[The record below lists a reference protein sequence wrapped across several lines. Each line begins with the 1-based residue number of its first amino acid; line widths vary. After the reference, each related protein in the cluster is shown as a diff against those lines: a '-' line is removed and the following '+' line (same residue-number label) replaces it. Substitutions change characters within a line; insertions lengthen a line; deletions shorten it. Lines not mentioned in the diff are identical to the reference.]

1 MPTIEDL
8 VPLLSTMPRREYAD
22 LIWRVDSQRRR
33 AAEREAQKYRPRN
46 EMSKDEFVDWIAAL
60 HFAVDKGLSR
70 IVYFPGGAP
79 AEEVRLLEVN
89 VLAHLPE
96 NATVEALDFLLDI
109 EGVDFT
115 LFGADVTPRQYE
127 DIMEGKLAL
136 PKGWQME
143 GHREIPIGE
152 Q

>member
-8 VPLLSTMPRREYAD
+8 VPLLSKMPRHEYAD
-22 LIWRVDSQRRR
+22 LIWQVDSQRRQ

-46 EMSKDEFVDWIAAL
+46 EMSKDEFVDWIAAQ
-60 HFAVDKGLSR
+60 HFAIDKGLTR

-89 VLAHLPE
+89 VLARLPE
-96 NATVEALDFLLDI
+96 DAPIEALDFMPDI

-115 LFGADVTPRQYE
+115 LFVAYVTLRQFE
-127 DIMEGKLAL
+127 AVMKGELDL
-136 PKGWQME
+136 PKGWQMD
-143 GHREIPIGE
+143 GYRELPMGE

>member
-8 VPLLSTMPRREYAD
+8 VPLLSEMPRREYAD

-60 HFAVDKGLSR
+60 HFAIDKGITR

-96 NATVEALDFLLDI
+96 NAPIEALDFMTDI
-109 EGVDFT
+109 EGVNFT
-115 LFGADVTPRQYE
+115 LFGADVTPRQIE
-127 DIMEGKLAL
+127 AVMKGELDL
-136 PKGWQME
+136 PKGWQMN
-143 GHREIPIGE
+143 GYREIPMGE